1 MTGGFISALNR
12 EVVTSDGITRTLL
25 QTDAAINPGN
35 SGGAL
40 VNMKGEVIGI
50 NSAKLSDTKVEGIG
64 YAIPISAAEGIIT
77 DLMNRQIREVVTDS
91 SKQAYLGIVGVGI
104 DSSTASVMNMPEG
117 VVINNLVEGAPINDA
132 DVLPRDVITKFDGQ
146 KVRST
151 DDIKE
156 LLQYYEGGSQVE
168 LTLERLEN
176 GDYVEHTVTVTL
188 GYASSAPADN
198 SNR

>member
-77 DLMNRQIREVVTDS
+77 DLMNRQTREVVIDS
-91 SKQAYLGIVGVGI
+91 SKQAYLGIRGVAI
-104 DSSTASVMNMPEG
+104 DSSTAAVMNMPEG
-117 VVINNLVEGAPINDA
+117 VVINSLVEGAPINDA

-146 KVRST
+146 KIRSV
-151 DDIKE
+151 DDIKQ

>member
-1 MTGGFISALNR
+1 
-12 EVVTSDGITRTLL
+12 
-25 QTDAAINPGN
+25 
-35 SGGAL
+35 
-40 VNMKGEVIGI
+40 
-50 NSAKLSDTKVEGIG
+50 
-64 YAIPISAAEGIIT
+64 
-77 DLMNRQIREVVTDS
+77 
-91 SKQAYLGIVGVGI
+91 
-104 DSSTASVMNMPEG
+104 MNMPEG

>member
-1 MTGGFISALNR
+1 
-12 EVVTSDGITRTLL
+12 
-25 QTDAAINPGN
+25 
-35 SGGAL
+35 
-40 VNMKGEVIGI
+40 
-50 NSAKLSDTKVEGIG
+50 
-64 YAIPISAAEGIIT
+64 
-77 DLMNRQIREVVTDS
+77 MNRQTREVVTDS
-91 SKQAYLGIVGVGI
+91 SKQAYLGIRGVAI
-104 DSSTASVMNMPEG
+104 DSSTAAVMNMPEG
-117 VVINNLVEGAPINDA
+117 VVINSLVEGAPINDA

-146 KVRST
+146 KIRSV